1 MPRYPGWRRAQAL
14 QGLQPARAIP
24 APATDPFERISETD
38 AIGGWLHGLTL
49 EDTETEPVPTGC
61 PQCWLT
67 GGGKCS
73 KCPLLRDRNAST
85 PDAVLGC

>member
-1 MPRYPGWRRAQAL
+1 MSRPLSTGRASRVVDLVDDAL
-14 QGLQPARAIP
+14 DRVDESDAR
-24 APATDPFERISETD
+24 
-38 AIGGWLHGLTL
+38 GWLFDITL